1 MGTKFAEEFPRE
13 RGTSFRRICE
23 LDPAQQV
30 ARCQSELVSD
40 GKKDRTPIGVP
51 PRGFPAGTIFAHKI
65 PRKRQSLFGQ
75 KCELD
80 PVQRVARCRSE
91 LVSDGKKAGYPNG
104 YPAFL
109 EAPPRFGLGVEV
121 LQTFALPLG
130 HGAIFFTT
138 YGLYHKDFSLS
149 IAKSKYF
156 CLFINKKALPVG
168 SAKLFI
174 VIPQPCEAISSF
186 QSRLAS
192 LPSRL

>member
-1 MGTKFAEEFPRE
+1 MLFIIIF
-13 RGTSFRRICE
+13 FLLRRAKNRNV
-23 LDPAQQV
+23 LV
-30 ARCQSELVSD
+30 AS
-40 GKKDRTPIGVP
+40 VP

-65 PRKRQSLFGQ
+65 ARERQSLFGQ

-80 PVQRVARCRSE
+80 PVQQVARCRPE
-91 LVSDGKKAGYPNG
+91 LASDGKKNIGHRLVSYI
-104 YPAFL
+104 FL

-168 SAKLFI
+168 SAKLFYSH
-174 VIPQPCEAISSF
+174 SSTLRSNIF
-186 QSRLAS
+186 FSKPPRFSAFSALTRSSSSLVYPRAS
-192 LPSRL
+192 AAV

>member
-1 MGTKFAEEFPRE
+1 MLFIIIF
-13 RGTSFRRICE
+13 FLLRRAKNRNVI
-23 LDPAQQV
+23 V
-30 ARCQSELVSD
+30 AN
-40 GKKDRTPIGVP
+40 VP

-65 PRKRQSLFGQ
+65 ARKRQSLFGQ

-80 PVQRVARCRSE
+80 PAQRVARCWSK

-168 SAKLFI
+168 SAKLFYSH
-174 VIPQPCEAISSF
+174 SSTLRSNIF
-186 QSRLAS
+186 FSKPPRFSAFSALTRSSSSLVYPRAS
-192 LPSRL
+192 AAV

>member
-1 MGTKFAEEFPRE
+1 MLFIIIFFLLRRAKNRNILVASAPPRGFPAGTKFAEEFPRE
-13 RGTSFRRICE
+13 RGTSFRRI
-23 LDPAQQV
+23 
-30 ARCQSELVSD
+30 
-40 GKKDRTPIGVP
+40 
-51 PRGFPAGTIFAHKI
+51 
-65 PRKRQSLFGQ
+65 
-75 KCELD
+75 CELD

-91 LVSDGKKAGYPNG
+91 LVSDGKKAGYPFG

-168 SAKLFI
+168 SAKLFYSH
-174 VIPQPCEAISSF
+174 SSTLRSNIF
-186 QSRLAS
+186 FSKPPRFSAFSALTRSSSSLVYPRAS
-192 LPSRL
+192 AAV